1 MEFWAQQTLNGLVLG
16 SVYGLYGLGFGLVL
30 ANLKVFHV
38 AHAGVFTW
46 GAVFAW
52 LLTARAGAPLWMAL
66 PLAAILAGLV
76 NVLAY
81 FIVVRHLLKRK
92 NTQLAAFISSLGALM
107 VLDELAAKV
116 LRGMVER
123 IPREAYP
130 VQTLRLGPLQFNT
143 LDLTIV
149 VLTASLML
157 LLAWLVHRTEW
168 GREARAVAFNR
179 DVAALLGT
187 NVDRVSVGVFFLS
200 GALGGVAAV
209 LVAMAF
215 NVISSNLGDT
225 YLVIAI
231 AAMVVGGFGSVMG
244 VALGGLIIGLASTYA
259 VAYIETSYRDLVVF
273 LFLLMFLVVRPSGLL
288 KTSNDLE
295 RV

>member
-1 MEFWAQQTLNGLVLG
+1 
-16 SVYGLYGLGFGLVL
+16 
-30 ANLKVFHV
+30 
-38 AHAGVFTW
+38 
-46 GAVFAW
+46 
-52 LLTARAGAPLWMAL
+52 MAL

-107 VLDELAAKV
+107 VLDELASKV